1 MTLDQA
7 FDAGLLIDEAG
18 RPIVSRKQLA
28 DAKWITVH
36 PNGAGSKGTPVQISE
51 NGTVLAGM
59 GGKFNGKKLGAVS
72 GSESTASLE
81 QSIASQSSEKFTGS
95 WLTKPQA
102 KTNTRTKD
110 PAINTNSSSSEILS
124 TIERHA
130 RSLPTSKQRINARN
144 RMKKSVVESLQ
155 SDISNVKSQIRV
167 EMSKG
172 ARQGEIREL
181 YARASVLERKR
192 DDVMS
197 Y

>member
-28 DAKWITVH
+28 DAKLVTVH

-59 GGKFNGKKLGAVS
+59 GGKFNGKKLGELKG
-72 GSESTASLE
+72 GSATSLE
-81 QSIASQSSEKFTGS
+81 QSIARQSSEKFTGS
-95 WLTKPQA
+95 WLTKLQG

-124 TIERHA
+124 TIEHHA

-144 RMKKSVVESLQ
+144 RMKKSVVESLE

-172 ARQGEIREL
+172 ARQGELREL

-192 DDVMS
+192 DDAMS